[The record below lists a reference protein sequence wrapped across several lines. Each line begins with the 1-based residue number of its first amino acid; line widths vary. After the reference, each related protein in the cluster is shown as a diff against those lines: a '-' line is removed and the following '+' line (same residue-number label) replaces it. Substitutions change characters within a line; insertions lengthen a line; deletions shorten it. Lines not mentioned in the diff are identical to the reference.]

1 MAKLREK
8 SRLIQAFI
16 VDKVGDHPGD
26 MTRLLCK
33 KFDISR
39 QAANRHL
46 RILIQAGQLTA
57 KGATRNRRYS
67 LKPIAD
73 EQFILPITPGLD
85 EDKVWREQ
93 VKPCLTGIPE
103 NVMNICHH
111 GFTEMFNNVIDH
123 SEGQEVGVVIEYTP
137 AMIHMYIYDDGVGVF
152 NKIKSR
158 FGLDDERHAMLELS
172 KGKLT
177 TDPERHSGEG
187 IFFTSRMFDEFFL
200 ISGAYTFKHSEP
212 DDDWLFEDQS
222 PDLKGTGVSMHI
234 GVYSKRTARKVFE
247 EYTSKDGSYSFDR
260 THVPV
265 VLAKYGDDNLI
276 SRSQAK
282 RLLARFDRFK
292 EVLLDF
298 RGVNMIGQ
306 AFADEIFRVFKKS
319 NPQIRLAWVRANKEV
334 LKMIIRAVDASD

>member
-1 MAKLREK
+1 MTKLRAK
-8 SRLIQAFI
+8 SRLIQEFI

-26 MTRLLCK
+26 ITRLVCK
-33 KFDISR
+33 KFGISR

-46 RILIQAGQLTA
+46 QRLIQAGQLTA
-57 KGATRNRRYS
+57 KGATRNRQYS
-67 LKPIAD
+67 LKLIVD
-73 EQFILPITPGLD
+73 EKFTLPITPDLD
-85 EDKVWREQ
+85 EDKVWRERVQ
-93 VKPCLTGIPE
+93 PCLTGIPE
-103 NVMNICHH
+103 NVMKICHH

-123 SEGQEVGVVIEYTP
+123 SEGQKVSVFIEYTP
-137 AMIHMYIYDDGVGVF
+137 AMIHMRVFDDGVGVF

-177 TDPERHSGEG
+177 TDPERHTGEG
-187 IFFTSRMFDEFFL
+187 IFFTSRMFDKFFL
-200 ISGAYTFKHSEP
+200 MSGAHIFNHFEP
-212 DDDWLFEDQS
+212 DNDWLFEDQS
-222 PDLKGTGVSMHI
+222 PSIKGTTVNMLI
-234 GVYSKRTARKVFE
+234 GVYSKRTTRKVFE
-247 EYTSKDGSYSFDR
+247 EYTSRDGSYSFDR

-265 VLAKYGDDNLI
+265 ALAKYGDDNLI

-306 AFADEIFRVFKKS
+306 AFADEIFRVFKKA
-319 NPQIRLAWVRANKEV
+319 NPQIQLAWIHANKEV
-334 LKMIIRAVDASD
+334 LKMIIRAVDSSD